1 MKIALI
7 APVEEAV
14 PPIKYGGTERIVYEV
29 AHGIGKLGH
38 TVDLYASGDS
48 RKESNYTLYP
58 TVKQHLR
65 ATDEYK
71 DDIKM
76 RDMKKM
82 MLLSDIVDLLHK
94 KNYDIIH
101 NHMGWRYLIF
111 SHFVHGP
118 VVTTHH
124 GPLNAAHH
132 NLVYLA
138 YKEAFHVS
146 ISNNQRKDLP
156 QLNYI
161 ATVYNGVN
169 INELP
174 FAPEPKDDYMLFLA
188 RISPEKGPL
197 SAIHTALRL
206 KKQLIIASKIDAADR
221 EYYEKE
227 VKPIVDN
234 ECIVL
239 KGELEIGQKVPLL
252 QNAKLLLVPIQWEEP
267 FGLMFTEAMA
277 VGAPVVTFA
286 RGSAP
291 EIIVDGVTGFLVNES
306 EELKHG
312 DFIVKKM
319 GIDGLCEAVE
329 RIYSMPKEEYLQMR
343 KNCRAH
349 VEKNFTVEKMVDE
362 YEKVYQKILSRNI

>member
-14 PPIKYGGTERIVYEV
+14 PPIRYGGTERVVYEV

-58 TVKQHLR
+58 TVEKHLR

-76 RDMKKM
+76 RDVKKM
-82 MLLSDIVDLLHK
+82 MLLSNIVDSLRE

-101 NHMGWRYLIF
+101 NHAGWRYLIF

-124 GPLNAAHH
+124 GPLNTTHH

-138 YKEAFHVS
+138 HKDTFHVS
-146 ISNNQRKDLP
+146 ISNNQKKDLP

-161 ATVYNGVN
+161 ATIYNGVD
-169 INELP
+169 INELS
-174 FAPEPKDDYMLFLA
+174 FTPEPKDDYMLFLA

-206 KKQLIIASKIDAADR
+206 KKQLIIASKIDTADK

-227 VKPIVDN
+227 VKPTIDN
-234 ECIVL
+234 KYIVL
-239 KGELEIGQKVPLL
+239 KGELAVGEKVPLL

-267 FGLMFTEAMA
+267 FGLMFTESMSC
-277 VGAPVVTFA
+277 GTPVVTFA

-306 EELKHG
+306 EELKRG

-329 RIYSMPKEEYLQMR
+329 KIYSMPQEKYLQMR
-343 KNCRAH
+343 KNCRER
-349 VEKNFTVEKMVDE
+349 VEKIFTVEKMVNE
-362 YEKVYQKILSRNI
+362 YEKVYEKILSGAG

>member
-7 APVEEAV
+7 APVEETV

-29 AHGIGKLGH
+29 ARGIGKLGH

-58 TVKQHLR
+58 TVERHLR
-65 ATDEYK
+65 STDEYK

-76 RDMKKM
+76 RDVKKM
-82 MLLSDIVDLLHK
+82 MLLSNIVDLLRE

-124 GPLNAAHH
+124 GPLNTTYQ

-138 YKEAFHVS
+138 HKDTFHVS

-161 ATVYNGVN
+161 ATIYNGVN

-197 SAIHTALRL
+197 SAMDTALRL
-206 KKQLIIASKIDAADR
+206 KKQLIVASKIDIADR

-227 VKPIVDN
+227 VKPIIDN
-234 ECIVL
+234 KYIVL
-239 KGELEIGQKVPLL
+239 KGELGIGEKVPLL
-252 QNAKLLLVPIQWEEP
+252 QKAKLLLVPIQWEEP

-277 VGAPVVTFA
+277 VGTPVVTFA

-291 EIIVDGVTGFLVNES
+291 EIIVDGVTGFLVNQS
-306 EELKHG
+306 EEFKRG
-312 DFIVKKM
+312 NFIVKKM

-329 RIYSMPKEEYLQMR
+329 KIYSMPQEKYLQMR
-343 KNCRAH
+343 KNCRDR
-349 VEKNFTVEKMVDE
+349 VEKNFTVEKMVNE
-362 YEKVYQKILSRNI
+362 YEKVYEKILSSK